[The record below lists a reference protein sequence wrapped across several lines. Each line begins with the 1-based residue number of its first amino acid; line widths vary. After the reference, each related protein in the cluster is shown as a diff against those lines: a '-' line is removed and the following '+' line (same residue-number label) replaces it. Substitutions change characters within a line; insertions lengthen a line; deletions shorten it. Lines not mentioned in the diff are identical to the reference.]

1 LFVQWSDQIIRSPLS
16 RIVVVIWC
24 FVVLIVVQCYAASLS
39 SFLTAERLR
48 PSVTDLDHLLMSN
61 EHNVGYQEGSFVHSI
76 LRDLVGDENRLK
88 SYTTKEQY
96 AEALRKGSKN
106 GGVSGIV
113 DEIPFLTSFLSSPK
127 HQKEF
132 KMVDTVYKTPGFGFV
147 SIS

>member
-1 LFVQWSDQIIRSPLS
+1 
-16 RIVVVIWC
+16 
-24 FVVLIVVQCYAASLS
+24 
-39 SFLTAERLR
+39 
-48 PSVTDLDHLLMSN
+48 MSN